1 MSPGTD
7 CDRSVSTELPRRL
20 SAYPDSAASIAYTL
34 AFYIFYSVS
43 AVHAIKSSIIYK
55 FQTLDIHTNWL
66 LHVHSL
72 FWKLQL

>member
-7 CDRSVSTELPRRL
+7 GDRSVSTELPRRL

-34 AFYIFYSVS
+34 AFYIFYS
-43 AVHAIKSSIIYK
+43 HAIKSNIIYK